1 MQEKNQTTINK
12 IPNYDYLF
20 RNTEKVTSK
29 PVATGFFKKIFVRN
43 ILKLI
48 ISSIYFIIKASPVWI
63 MPIITANVIDII
75 AAGFNDSTWE
85 QLGGNALVLAILL
98 IQNVPM
104 HYLYAKVTDKML
116 RNNSAGIRATVVRKL
131 QRLSITYHKE
141 MESGRIQS
149 KFLRDVNN
157 VDGLFS
163 HILKVIIP
171 DLIGITISIGISFYK
186 SWFIT
191 LVSFVVIPLNI
202 LIARAF
208 KKRMATNSKAL
219 RSEAETMSSKLTTML
234 EMLPVTKA
242 HGLEEEEISGFETE
256 IQKLT
261 NVGLTA
267 DKTNAFFGSCVWV
280 LSNFLRFL
288 FLFFCGY
295 MALMGKIS
303 IGDVVLYQSLFA
315 TINGYVTSF
324 VNYMP
329 SFTSGME
336 SVRSI
341 SEIMISDDIEDNTG
355 KASIHSI
362 EGNVE
367 FKDVS
372 YRYPDGDVDVVQHL
386 NLKVAPGECIAVVGP
401 SGSGKSTIMNM
412 IIGFLR
418 PTSGELLI
426 DGNSIQDIS
435 LRDYRQNISVVP
447 QNSILFSGS
456 IRQNITYGLS
466 KYSEEELQKVLEMA
480 YINEFLGELPQG
492 LDTNIGEHGG
502 KLSGG
507 QKQRITIA
515 RALIRN
521 PRILILDEA
530 TSALDNISEYHVQKA
545 ISSLIKDR
553 TTFIVA
559 HRLSTIRNADRILVM
574 ENGVNVEVGTYE
586 ELIAKQ
592 GKFYQLKN
600 MSDITYREMETG
612 LK

>member
-1 MQEKNQTTINK
+1 MQEKNQTSINK

-20 RNTEKVTSK
+20 RDTKKETSK
-29 PVATGFFKKIFVRN
+29 PVATGFFKKIFTKN
-43 ILKLI
+43 IGKLI
-48 ISSIYFIIKASPVWI
+48 LSSLFFIIKASPVWI

-75 AAGFNDSTWE
+75 TIGLNNTTWE
-85 QLGGNALVLAILL
+85 KLGGNALVLAILL
-98 IQNVPM
+98 VQNVPM
-104 HYLYAKVTDKML
+104 HYLYARVTDKML

-163 HILKVIIP
+163 HILKVMIP
-171 DLIGITISIGISFYK
+171 DVIGIIISIGISIYK
-186 SWFIT
+186 SGFIT
-191 LVSFVVIPLNI
+191 LIFFVVVPLNI
-202 LIARAF
+202 LLARAF
-208 KKRMATNSKAL
+208 KKPMAINSKAL
-219 RSEAETMSSKLTTML
+219 RSEAETMSSRMTTML

-242 HGLEEEEISGFETE
+242 HGLEQEEIVGFETE

-261 NVGLTA
+261 DVGLTA

-280 LSNFLRFL
+280 LSNSLRFL

-295 MALMGKIS
+295 MALMKKIS

-324 VNYMP
+324 VNFMP
-329 SFTSGME
+329 SLTSGME

-341 SEIMISDDIEDNTG
+341 SEIMISEDIEDNTG

-362 EGNVE
+362 AGKVE
-367 FKDVS
+367 FKNVS
-372 YRYPDGDVDVVQHL
+372 YQYPDGDVDVIHHL
-386 NLKVAPGECIAVVGP
+386 NLKVEPGECIAVVGP
-401 SGSGKSTIMNM
+401 SGSGKSTIMNL
-412 IIGFLR
+412 IIGFLK
-418 PTSGELLI
+418 PTSGELFI
-426 DGNSIQDIS
+426 DENSINDIS
-435 LRDYRQNISVVP
+435 LSDYRHNISVVP

-456 IRQNITYGLS
+456 IKQNITYGLTD
-466 KYSEEELQKVLEMA
+466 YSEAELKNVLEMA
-480 YINEFLGELPQG
+480 NINEFLMELPHG

-574 ENGVNVEVGTYE
+574 ENGHCVEMGTYE

-600 MSDITYREMETG
+600 MNDITYKEAEAG